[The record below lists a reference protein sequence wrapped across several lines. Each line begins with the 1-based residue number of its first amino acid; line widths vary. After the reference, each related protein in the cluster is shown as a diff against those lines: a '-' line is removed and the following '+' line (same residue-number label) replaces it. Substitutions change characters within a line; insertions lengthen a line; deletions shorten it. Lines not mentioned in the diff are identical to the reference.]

1 MSAGLIVM
9 HPQGMAIIADSRKMR
24 GCEIVSDRSRKV
36 FVFERVVVLHVGYAG
51 LEGELEALM
60 FRLEIRAKEW
70 DAQSLA
76 WKLLE
81 EAEQIWGERLGK
93 TEPVLFFVCDVVE
106 RVKRCYRVEVSQHE
120 RSVEGWT
127 MKYERM
133 VKTVA
138 VGDET
143 FQNLVMQTRLME
155 GAADLHEVVR
165 RGRFA
170 VEEAGRWVEMRD
182 GWTSFGGECQ
192 TAVILNTGTVI
203 YPAG

>member
-9 HPQGMAIIADSRKMR
+9 HPQGMAIIADGRKMR
-24 GCEIVSDRSRKV
+24 GREIVSDRSRKV
-36 FVFERVVVLHVGYAG
+36 FVFERAVVLHVGYAG
-51 LEGELEALM
+51 QEGELEALM
-60 FRLEIRAKEW
+60 FRLESLAKEQ
-70 DAQSLA
+70 DAESLA

-81 EAEQIWGERLGK
+81 KAEQVWEERLAK

-120 RSVEGWT
+120 HSIEGWM
-127 MKYERM
+127 MKYERA
-133 VKTVA
+133 VKTMA

-143 FQNLVMQTRLME
+143 FRQLVTQSRLME
-155 GAADLHEVVR
+155 GAKDLHEVVR

-170 VEEAGRWVEMRD
+170 VEEARRWVEMRD
-182 GWTSFGGECQ
+182 GWAVFGGECQ